1 MAELG
6 SPKNIIVGAG
16 AFFVGA
22 PGTVLSETSVVKTGG
37 LTGTSSILA
46 DPSVRKGDD
55 WTYVGFTTEGVE
67 LSFQPDF
74 GEVAVDQLL
83 DVAKIF
89 KQGQQVMVS
98 TTLSEATLEN
108 LYLVLASGE
117 VTQPT
122 NGLASGAGG
131 NKTLSL
137 DGGSLGQ
144 SPVERSICVVGP
156 GPSEGVTLG
165 AGQSVERVY
174 VGYRAVSMDTVSVGV
189 RRNEATVFA
198 VNFRLLP
205 GGGVG
210 SDDNLYGKVIDRL
223 VG

>member
-16 AFFVGA
+16 AFFVGDA
-22 PGTVLSETSVVKTGG
+22 GTVLTESSVVKTGG

-46 DPSVRKGDD
+46 DPTERIGTS
-55 WTYVGFTTEGVE
+55 WNYVGFTTEGVE

-108 LYLVLASGE
+108 LYLALASGTE
-117 VTQPT
+117 TGTTAGV
-122 NGLASGAGG
+122 ASGT
-131 NKTLSL
+131 NHTLTL

-144 SPVERSICVVGP
+144 APVERSICVVGP

-165 AGQSVERVY
+165 SGQSVERVY

>member
-16 AFFVGA
+16 AFFVGT
-22 PGTVLSETSVVKTGG
+22 PGTVLTESSVVKTGG

-46 DPSVRKGDD
+46 DPTQNIGTS
-55 WTYVGFTTEGVE
+55 WNYVGFTSEGVE

-89 KQGQQVMVS
+89 KQGQQVMAS

-117 VTQPT
+117 ESGTTAGV
-122 NGLASGAGG
+122 ASGT
-131 NKTLSL
+131 NHSLTL

-144 SPVERSICVVGP
+144 SPIERSICVVGP
-156 GPSEGVTLG
+156 GPSEGVTL
-165 AGQSVERVY
+165 ASGQSVERVY
-174 VGYRAVSMDTVSVGV
+174 VGYRAVSMDTVSVGI

-210 SDDNLYGKVIDRL
+210 TNDNLYGKVIDRL

>member
-16 AFFVGA
+16 AFFVG
-22 PGTVLSETSVVKTGG
+22 PQGEVKDETSVVKTGG

-46 DPSVRKGDD
+46 DPTNRVGTG
-55 WTYVGFTTEGVE
+55 WEYLGFTSEGVE

-108 LYLVLASGE
+108 LYVAIASG
-117 VTQPT
+117 TQSGT
-122 NGLASGAGG
+122 TAGVASGT
-131 NKTLSL
+131 NHSLTL
-137 DGGSLGQ
+137 DGGALG
-144 SPVERSICVVGP
+144 SAPVERSICVVGP
-156 GPSEGVTLG
+156 GPSEGVTLS

-174 VGYRAVSMDTVSVGV
+174 VGYRAVSMDTVTVGV

>member
-16 AFFVGA
+16 AFFTGPVGE
-22 PGTVLSETSVVKTGG
+22 VKDETTVVKTGG
-37 LTGTSSILA
+37 LTGNSSILS
-46 DPSVRKGDD
+46 DPTNNVGTD

-89 KQGQQVMVS
+89 KQGQQVMAS

-117 VTQPT
+117 RTGSTAGVQSGT
-122 NGLASGAGG
+122 NH
-131 NKTLSL
+131 TLTL
-137 DGGSLGQ
+137 DGGTLGQ
-144 SPVERSICVVGP
+144 APVERSICVVGP
-156 GPSEGVTLG
+156 GPTN
-165 AGQSVERVY
+165 ATATKVERVY

-205 GGGVG
+205 GGAGA
-210 SDDNLYGKVIDRL
+210 SDDNLYGKVVDRA
-223 VG
+223 VA

>member
-16 AFFVGA
+16 AFFIGPLGEVKDEA
-22 PGTVLSETSVVKTGG
+22 TVVKTGG

-46 DPSVRKGDD
+46 DPTERVGTD

-89 KQGQQVMVS
+89 KQGQQVMVA

-108 LYLVLASGE
+108 LYVALASGTRTGTSAG
-117 VTQPT
+117 V
-122 NGLASGAGG
+122 ASGT
-131 NKTLSL
+131 NHSITL

-156 GPSEGVTLG
+156 GPSENVTLTT
-165 AGQSVERVY
+165 GQSVERMY
-174 VGYRAVSMDTVSVGV
+174 VGYRAVSMDTVTVGV
-189 RRNEATVFA
+189 RRSEATVFS

-205 GGGVG
+205 GGGLG
-210 SDDNLYGKVIDRL
+210 TNDNLYGKVIDRL

>member
-16 AFFVGA
+16 AFFVG
-22 PGTVLSETSVVKTGG
+22 PKGEVLDETTVVKTGG

-46 DPSVRKGDD
+46 DPTVNIGND
-55 WTYVGFTTEGVE
+55 WDYVGFTTEGVE

-108 LYLVLASGE
+108 LYLAVASGSAPTGDATLASGNH
-117 VTQPT
+117 TFD
-122 NGLASGAGG
+122 
-131 NKTLSL
+131 L

-144 SPVERSICVVGP
+144 SPIERSICVVGP

-165 AGQSVERVY
+165 SGQSVERVY

-210 SDDNLYGKVIDRL
+210 SNDNLYGKVIDRL